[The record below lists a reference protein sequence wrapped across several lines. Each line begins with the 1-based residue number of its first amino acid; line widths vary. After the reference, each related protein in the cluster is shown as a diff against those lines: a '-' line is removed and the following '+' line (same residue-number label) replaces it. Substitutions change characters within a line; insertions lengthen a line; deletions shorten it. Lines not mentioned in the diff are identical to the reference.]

1 MLSSGLSSISSLF
14 GTHLAAHGA
23 SSTAADQNIAGA
35 GQFLA
40 LVDSALRDVST
51 AQNRAAAAE
60 SGFVTGAPGATLD
73 RALVASDRAQIGW
86 NATVAV
92 RNEVVAAYQSIMSMQ
107 F

>member
-1 MLSSGLSSISSLF
+1 MLSSGLPPISSLF
-14 GTHLAAHGA
+14 GATAPSDGA
-23 SSTAADQNIAGA
+23 QSSTSAQGAADS

-40 LVDSALRDVST
+40 LVDSALRGVSA
-51 AQNRAAAAE
+51 AQDEAAAAE

-86 NATVAV
+86 NATVSV
-92 RNEVVAAYQSIMSMQ
+92 RNEIVAAYQSIMSMQ